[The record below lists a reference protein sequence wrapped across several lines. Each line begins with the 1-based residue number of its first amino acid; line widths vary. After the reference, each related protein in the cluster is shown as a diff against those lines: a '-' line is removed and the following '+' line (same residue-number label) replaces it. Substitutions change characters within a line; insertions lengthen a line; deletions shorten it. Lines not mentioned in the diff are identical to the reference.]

1 MRFLSQKISKPVFC
15 STSVWQVLW
24 GTAPQTDLSC
34 IDDGFHSEGCSN
46 LKKEQE
52 LKKKKA
58 LESGS
63 LQNNSEKMSLRL
75 PDKLTLKKIW

>member
-1 MRFLSQKISKPVFC
+1 MCFLSQKISKPVFC

-52 LKKKKA
+52 LKKKKLLIRVWKFA
-58 LESGS
+58 KQQWENESWVT
-63 LQNNSEKMSLRL
+63 R
-75 PDKLTLKKIW
+75 